1 MYLNTSD
8 FSSNAYGIKVAA
20 ETYFN
25 KQPDSL
31 NLQESAVL
39 VGMLQAPSFY
49 NPKRNPKNALSKR
62 NEVLFKLYKHGYIKT
77 RAEYESLKLLP
88 IELKYSVQNQNEG
101 LGHLFQNCYYK

>member
-20 ETYFN
+20 ETYFG

-39 VGMLQAPSFY
+39 GWHAAGTIILQSE
-49 NPKRNPKNALSKR
+49 KKSKQCA
-62 NEVLFKLYKHGYIKT
+62 IK
-77 RAEYESLKLLP
+77 AE
-88 IELKYSVQNQNEG
+88 
-101 LGHLFQNCYYK
+101 